1 MVAATAACIYRSA
14 MFCRMDGI
22 TRHIFQ
28 ESHDK
33 AAVAGRT
40 CMHIEPYDTET
51 VP

>member
-1 MVAATAACIYRSA
+1 MVAATAAGIYRSA
-14 MFCRMDGI
+14 MFSRMNGI
-22 TRHIFQ
+22 AGHIFQ